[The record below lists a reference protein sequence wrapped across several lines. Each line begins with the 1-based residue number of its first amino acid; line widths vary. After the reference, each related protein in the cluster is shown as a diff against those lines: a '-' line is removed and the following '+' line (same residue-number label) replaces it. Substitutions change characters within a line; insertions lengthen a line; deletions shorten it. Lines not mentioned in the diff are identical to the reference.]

1 MYRPYPYGSNSKSAD
16 EIKTNES
23 VVIAFDAN
31 GKVIWDQSIKLD
43 EVKMASVEQASDF
56 CITGSK
62 LSILY
67 KKESELNIKS
77 VVLSEDTASVVTE
90 KIKTSDPA
98 DDIRSEKDYE
108 GGVRQ
113 WYNNTFYVWGYQTI
127 RNVTKDD
134 RVRDV
139 FYINKVVVY

>member
-1 MYRPYPYGSNSKSAD
+1 
-16 EIKTNES
+16 
-23 VVIAFDAN
+23 
-31 GKVIWDQSIKLD
+31 
-43 EVKMASVEQASDF
+43 MASVEQASDF
-56 CITGSK
+56 CVTGSK
-62 LSILY
+62 LSIVY

-77 VVLSEDTASVVTE
+77 VVLSEDTASVATE